1 MIRRMNM
8 REAMMRESSR
18 RVDAFD
24 FINIL
29 AGKGDDEYME
39 EINAESGIG
48 RDLIDK
54 IQSSCRIVTSHEQ
67 FAVHDDITLIKPRPG
82 MAYAIVD
89 AEDVTIIEGP
99 VELLRLIK

>member
-18 RVDAFD
+18 KISAYN
-24 FINIL
+24 FIEIL
-29 AGKGDDEYME
+29 VGKGDDDYMD
-39 EINAESGIG
+39 EISSDSGLSL
-48 RDLIDK
+48 DLIDK

-67 FAVHDDITLIKPRPG
+67 FAVHDNVTLLKPRPG

-89 AEDVTIIEGP
+89 DEDVTIIEGP